1 MKRVVILG
9 AGTAGTIVANKLS
22 HELDLNEWKIT
33 IVDQSEVHYYQPGF
47 LFIPFGIYAKND
59 VMRPRRDTM
68 PRGVE
73 LVISE
78 IDVIEPH
85 NNRVLLKKE
94 GRVLAYDFLIVT
106 TGTRV
111 VPQET
116 PGLAEH
122 EWRKSIFDFYTV
134 DGADAL
140 HKHLRTWQGGRVVL
154 NVVEMPIK
162 CPVAP
167 LEFLFL
173 ADWFFHEQGLR
184 DKVEITYAT
193 PLPGAFTKPRAAGLL
208 GNLLEEKNIKVV
220 PEFTIMEV
228 DPDGKKIVSYDGTEV
243 EYDLLVSV
251 PLNMGDPVI
260 ARSGMGDELNFIPT
274 DKHTL
279 KASNFDNIFVLG
291 DATNLPSSKAGSVA
305 HFQGDVFIENF
316 MRYVDG
322 LPLRETF
329 DGHAN
334 CYIESGFGKG
344 FLIDFNY
351 DVEPLPGK
359 FPLPGIG
366 PFSLLQESRMNH
378 WGKMLFRW
386 MYWNLL
392 LKGKPLPITAE
403 LQMAGKWN

>member
-1 MKRVVILG
+1 MKRIVILG
-9 AGTAGTIVANKLS
+9 AGTAGTIVANKRS

-47 LFIPFGIYAKND
+47 LFIPFGIYGKND

-94 GRVLAYDFLIVT
+94 GRVLTYDFLIVT
-106 TGTRV
+106 TGSRV
-111 VPQET
+111 MPQET

-173 ADWFFHEQGLR
+173 ADWFFHQQGLR

-193 PLPGAFTKPRAAGLL
+193 PLPGAFTKPRASALL
-208 GNLLEEKNIKVV
+208 GTLL
-220 PEFTIMEV
+220 
-228 DPDGKKIVSYDGTEV
+228 
-243 EYDLLVSV
+243 
-251 PLNMGDPVI
+251 
-260 ARSGMGDELNFIPT
+260 
-274 DKHTL
+274 
-279 KASNFDNIFVLG
+279 
-291 DATNLPSSKAGSVA
+291 
-305 HFQGDVFIENF
+305 
-316 MRYVDG
+316 
-322 LPLRETF
+322 
-329 DGHAN
+329 
-334 CYIESGFGKG
+334 
-344 FLIDFNY
+344 
-351 DVEPLPGK
+351 
-359 FPLPGIG
+359 
-366 PFSLLQESRMNH
+366 
-378 WGKMLFRW
+378 
-386 MYWNLL
+386 
-392 LKGKPLPITAE
+392 
-403 LQMAGKWN
+403 